1 MDVANDQ
8 TVTDVNIKDSLPGN
22 IQFVQVVDTDDGNI
36 MQQPS
41 TNIPGGLLWIH
52 FNNITGVLGS
62 DKTIIYQV
70 YAPKFDNTTL
80 NILDPNTGAW
90 VNATNTANVTGNY
103 TSIEVSSTD
112 NYTLTLKPLAVQ
124 KSVNDES
131 TDPIQPKPTNI
142 LHYTLKFQV
151 SDYFSIKNLVL
162 YDILGD
168 GQSFLNLSEYNPRIN
183 LHLPRIDINNLLVN
197 LTNPNQFHYYHNS
210 TTGITYLVFNITQ
223 LLIDNGYSGI
233 VEGGNYTG
241 TNFGPTTGNLTFWAS
256 INEHYG
262 GVTPPT
268 PYPIVSNDLIDNKV
282 IAEAMLSHNNSQVVD
297 NSGTQVII
305 VAPKPTK
312 DIIKINGT
320 DPVAPYVVKPGDTVT
335 FSLLI
340 DVPTSNLHS
349 FNLIDYLPIPLLK
362 ATQFTT
368 GQEQN
373 TSQFIPAAGQWR
385 IGEDD
390 T

>member
-1 MDVANDQ
+1 M
-8 TVTDVNIKDSLPGN
+8 
-22 IQFVQVVDTDDGNI
+22 
-36 MQQPS
+36 
-41 TNIPGGLLWIH
+41 
-52 FNNITGVLGS
+52 
-62 DKTIIYQV
+62 
-70 YAPKFDNTTL
+70 
-80 NILDPNTGAW
+80 
-90 VNATNTANVTGNY
+90 
-103 TSIEVSSTD
+103 
-112 NYTLTLKPLAVQ
+112 
-124 KSVNDES
+124 
-131 TDPIQPKPTNI
+131 
-142 LHYTLKFQV
+142 
-151 SDYFSIKNLVL
+151 
-162 YDILGD
+162 ILGD

-385 IGEDD
+385 IGEMIP
-390 T
+390 